1 MKIYEDGREV
11 QVEFKAEDTLEK
23 IIAILDHRAGSE
35 NKIVASISVDDVI
48 MSGENENTLNAK
60 LARDIKKLEIA
71 VEAESVLVLR
81 ALDESA
87 EYLPQLAQ
95 GLDDISLLFQAG
107 NRNEAFDKFTQC
119 LNGWIQIIQLF
130 RSLEKIRNLDYAQ
143 IKLSDGSSV
152 KDNNTKLLEL
162 LEETKVAM
170 ENDDI
175 VALSDL
181 IEYELSP
188 IAQKQTEVVSGII
201 AAVKK
206 GV

>member
-1 MKIYEDGREV
+1 MKIYEDGREIN
-11 QVEFKAEDTLEK
+11 VEFQAEDTLEK
-23 IIAILDHRAGSE
+23 VISTLDQKADSE
-35 NKIVASISVDDVI
+35 KKIVSSITVDDVV
-48 MSGENENTLNAK
+48 MHGGNEVTLNSK
-60 LARDIKKLEIA
+60 LIRDIKKLE
-71 VEAESVLVLR
+71 VVLEEEKVLVLR
-81 ALDESA
+81 ALEESA

-119 LNGWIQIIQLF
+119 LNGWIQIIQLL
-130 RSLEKIRNLDYAQ
+130 RSLEKIRNLDYSGLT
-143 IKLSDGSSV
+143 IEDGTSV
-152 KDNNTKLLEL
+152 KENNTKLLGL

-188 IAQKQTEVVSGII
+188 IAQKQVEVVRCII
-201 AAVKK
+201 SAVQQ
-206 GV
+206 GE

>member
-11 QVEFKAEDTLEK
+11 AVEFKAEDTLEK
-23 IIAILDHRAGSE
+23 IIAMLDHKADSE
-35 NKIVASISVDDVI
+35 NKIVSSIVVDDVV

-60 LARDIKKLEIA
+60 LARDIQKLEIA
-71 VEAESVLVLR
+71 IEAESVLVLR
-81 ALDESA
+81 ALNESA

-119 LNGWIQIIQLF
+119 LSGWIQIIQLF
-130 RSLEKIRNLDYAQ
+130 RSLEKIRNLDYTE
-143 IKLSDGSSV
+143 IKLSDGTSV
-152 KDNNTKLLEL
+152 KDNNSKLLEL

-188 IAQKQTEVVSGII
+188 VAQKQTEVVSGII
-201 AAVKK
+201 AAVEK

>member
-1 MKIYEDGREV
+1 MKIYEDGCEIN
-11 QVEFKAEDTLEK
+11 VEFQAEDTLEK
-23 IIAILDHRAGSE
+23 IIATLDQKADIE
-35 NKIVASISVDDVI
+35 KKIVSSITVDDVV
-48 MSGENENTLNAK
+48 MSGLNENTLNAK

-71 VEAESVLVLR
+71 VEEEKVLMIR
-81 ALDESA
+81 ALTESA
-87 EYLPQLAQ
+87 EYLPRLAN

-119 LNGWIQIIQLF
+119 LNGWIQIIQLL
-130 RSLEKIRNLDYAQ
+130 RSLEQIRKLDYNTLK
-143 IKLSDGSSV
+143 IEDGTSV
-152 KDNNTKLLEL
+152 RENNNKLLGL

-188 IAQKQTEVVSGII
+188 IVQKQVEVVNSII
-201 AAVKK
+201 VAVEQSE
-206 GV
+206 